1 MKNVFLGSSPATTI
15 AGFVLAGLYAFQ
27 ASFKP
32 EMKWYDW
39 AVPVAIAIFGRMV
52 AGESTEE

>member
-1 MKNVFLGSSPATTI
+1 MKQVILGNSPWTTI
-15 AGFVLAGLYAFQ
+15 AGFALAGLYAFQ

-39 AVPVAIAIFGRMV
+39 AIPVAIAVFGRMV
-52 AGESTEE
+52 QGESTNE